1 MVKQEIF
8 LSSALGLCLGL
19 CLVHTPYA
27 TAAEHIQPVAEMAQG
42 DGDPSETIPAELLTD
57 EKEET
62 SEDAVA
68 TITAEGD
75 FLLPTYLL
83 PVEGGNTGTQTAQNE
98 MVEVG
103 TTTTTTTVTT
113 TTTQDLPVVSVEQ
126 KENDVSKAFAQ
137 NTTEGLPVV
146 TVSQTAQTPRMIG
159 SGYTNRLTSSASKQA
174 TPAPRNQVVTAAPV
188 ITPAATPAPRVS
200 APVATTAPTSAVLT
214 ASAAPRTEQKP
225 ILIPLAALP
234 VTPEPDPVVE
244 PYERKVIPSEY
255 ADQMLRALAQNEQ
268 PGFIMPR
275 EIKVSFY
282 KNATDFSGQT
292 LKWIKAFSINALNDP
307 RLIVQIRI
315 SQENPLIQRKRL
327 SVIKNTLIGSG
338 LSAHQIQV
346 VRTARPADSL
356 VLRLTDKPEA
366 AQITIRK
373 SGSGRQVEKRTT
385 KW

>member
-1 MVKQEIF
+1 MVKQKIF
-8 LSSALGLCLGL
+8 LSSALGLCLGF
-19 CLVHTPYA
+19 CLFYTPCA
-27 TAAEHIQPVAEMAQG
+27 PAAISVPAGFELSQG
-42 DGDPSETIPAELLTD
+42 DGDPSEEIPAELLTD
-57 EKEET
+57 EKDET

-83 PVEGGNTGTQTAQNE
+83 PVEGENADTQTANNE

-103 TTTTTTTVTT
+103 TTTTTTTTITTT
-113 TTTQDLPVVSVEQ
+113 TTTQDQPVVAAAQANEPA
-126 KENDVSKAFAQ
+126 NTNAAVSDELAVV
-137 NTTEGLPVV
+137 NVSEGSAKP
-146 TVSQTAQTPRMIG
+146 AEPQTPRAIG
-159 SGYTNRLTSSASKQA
+159 SGYTNRLIAASSQQSENVLTPAPAAPATPATSSAQA
-174 TPAPRNQVVTAAPV
+174 T
-188 ITPAATPAPRVS
+188 
-200 APVATTAPTSAVLT
+200 
-214 ASAAPRTEQKP
+214 P

-234 VTPEPDPVVE
+234 ATPEPDPVVE
-244 PYERKVIPSEY
+244 PHERKVIPSEY
-255 ADQMLRALAQNEQ
+255 ADQMLHALGRNEH

-307 RLIVQIRI
+307 RLIIQVRL
-315 SQENPLIQRKRL
+315 SRKNPSIQYKRL

-338 LSAHQIQV
+338 LSPHQIQIV
-346 VRTARPADSL
+346 YTARPSDSL

-366 AQITIRK
+366 AQVTIRK
-373 SGSGRQVEKRTT
+373 SGSGRRIEKRTT